1 VRAADKKII
10 NSVVLAVLL
19 IVIFFVVLFPI
30 YFTIQNS
37 FKNLSDIFSYPPR
50 FLFEPTWE
58 NWRNVLLASDFIKF
72 YVNSLII
79 ATTTNVIVLFAA
91 SLAGYALA
99 RFKIRKKEDLAF
111 WILSNSMM
119 PPIAIILPLYI
130 LFSRARLLDTYVG
143 IIIVFTAFNLPFA
156 IWLMRSFFEDLPIEM
171 EEAALVDG
179 ATRIGAF
186 FRVTLPL
193 VKPGIVACAIYTF
206 VMCINEFFFAFVLTG
221 SRVKPAAAAILNY
234 LPTGVRGTLYG
245 QAAVASIL
253 IMIPAVL
260 LFILLQKHFIR
271 GMTFGAIKG

>member
-1 VRAADKKII
+1 MFVRRKKIDI
-10 NSVVLAVLL
+10 FIL
-19 IVIFFVVLFPI
+19 VIIIIGMAIFILFPM
-30 YFTIQNS
+30 YFMIQNS
-37 FKNLSDIFSYPPR
+37 FKNINDIFSYPPR
-50 FLFEPTWE
+50 FQFKPTLE
-58 NWRNVLLASDFIKF
+58 SWRVVILGGEFLK
-72 YVNSLII
+72 YYRNSLII
-79 ATTTNVIVLFAA
+79 AVTTNCIVLFAA
-91 SLAGYALA
+91 SMAGYALA
-99 RFKIRKKEDLAF
+99 RFKIRKKEDIAF

-130 LFSRARLLDTYVG
+130 LFSRARLLDSFTG
-143 IIIVFTAFNLPFA
+143 IILVFTAFNLPFA
-156 IWLMRSFFEDLPIEM
+156 IWLMRSFFEDLPVEL

-179 ATRIGAF
+179 ATRLGSF
-186 FRVTLPL
+186 FRVTLPV

-221 SRVKPAAAAILNY
+221 SRVKPAAVAILNF

-271 GMTFGAIKG
+271 GMTFGAVKG

>member
-1 VRAADKKII
+1 MHVTKKRAVNRVILTILLAII
-10 NSVVLAVLL
+10 F
-19 IVIFFVVLFPI
+19 VIVLFPI
-30 YFTIQNS
+30 YFTFQNS
-37 FKNLSDIFSYPPR
+37 VKNLNDIFSFPPR
-50 FLFEPTWE
+50 FLFKPTLE
-58 NWRNVLLASDFIKF
+58 NWHDVILASDFLLF
-72 YVNSLII
+72 YKNSLII
-79 ATTTNVIVLFAA
+79 AVITDIIVLFAA
-91 SLAGYALA
+91 SMAGYALA

-130 LFSRARLLDTYVG
+130 LFSRVRLLDTYLG
-143 IIIVFTAFNLPFA
+143 ITIVFTAFNLPFA
-156 IWLMRSFFEDLPIEM
+156 IWLMRSFFEDLPIEL

-179 ATRIGAF
+179 ATRLGAF

-193 VKPGIVACAIYTF
+193 VKPGMVACAIYTF

-221 SRVKPAAAAILNY
+221 SRVKPAAVAILNF

-253 IMIPAVL
+253 IMIPSML

-271 GMTFGAIKG
+271 GMTFGAVKG

>member
-1 VRAADKKII
+1 MRLNGKKIV
-10 NSVVLAVLL
+10 NLLVLTILL
-19 IVIFFVVLFPI
+19 IVILIVVLFPI

-37 FKNLSDIFSYPPR
+37 FKNLNDIFSFPPR
-50 FLFEPTWE
+50 FLFKPTLQ
-58 NWRNVLLASDFIKF
+58 NWRDVVLASDFLRF
-72 YVNSLII
+72 YMNSLII
-79 ATTTNVIVLFAA
+79 AVITNVIVLFAA
-91 SLAGYALA
+91 SMAGYALA

-119 PPIAIILPLYI
+119 PPVAIILPLYI
-130 LFSRARLLDTYVG
+130 LFSRARLLDTYFG

-179 ATRIGAF
+179 ATRLGAF
-186 FRVTLPL
+186 FRVILPL
-193 VKPGIVACAIYTF
+193 VKPGVVACAIYTF

-221 SRVKPAAAAILNY
+221 SRVKPAAVAILNY

-245 QAAVASIL
+245 QAAAASIL